1 MFPVLQLFNDLVRGD
16 PSKNDQFLIGFPI
29 GPDNGGVITDLDE
42 QVYTT
47 RDMMVRMMAV
57 LICHLRPYSLF
68 QGKYIKVVQ
77 VWNRFTLAYFIIS
90 SSKNY

>member
-16 PSKNDQFLIGFPI
+16 PSKNYQFLIGFPI
-29 GPDNGGVITDLDE
+29 CPDNGRVITDLDE

-68 QGKYIKVVQ
+68 QGKYIQVVQ